1 MRALALPV
9 IAGLALAVA
18 ACAASEEAPVAGSA
32 AAGASS
38 FSARPTRLPATM
50 AELPTSDAEIA
61 LGNVDA
67 QILGYEKARERMPRS
82 NDWPLR
88 LAAMYDGRGQALG
101 RIADYEKALA
111 MAEEAVRLGPTDG
124 DALLARASARA
135 RLHRFA
141 EASADL
147 DAAAAHG
154 ASPDRIDGARAA
166 ILSAT
171 GHELQALAIRT
182 RLATEHPDLGT
193 LAAEAM
199 SLSALGRVTEAE
211 ERLVDAQAR
220 FRDVTPLPIAAL
232 YFQAGLVE
240 ERAGRPSSARELYEA
255 AQARLPEHAQAT
267 AHLAT
272 LLAASGQRA
281 QAVTLLRPL
290 AAASDDPEY
299 AGALAGLVGGDEAAR
314 LRAQAGKR
322 YDLLVAQHAEAFAD
336 HAARFWLA
344 AGGQPQKALPLA
356 ERNLALRPTADAYE
370 LAIAAS
376 LANDRAARSCALADR
391 ALALP
396 TVSTSLQLTAHR
408 AYSACARTARAAEAL
423 AAAGG
428 R

>member
-1 MRALALPV
+1 MRPLAWMV
-9 IAGLALAVA
+9 GLALAVA
-18 ACAASEEAPVAGSA
+18 ACDGSEEAPVAGSA
-32 AAGASS
+32 ATGAPVSAA
-38 FSARPTRLPATM
+38 ARPMRLPATM

-67 QILGYEKARERMPRS
+67 QILGYEQARVRMPQS

-135 RLHRFA
+135 RLHRFV

-154 ASPDRIDGARAA
+154 ASPDRVDGARAA

-171 GHELQALAIRT
+171 GHELQALTIRT

-211 ERLVDAQAR
+211 QRLVEAQAR

-232 YFQAGLVE
+232 YF
-240 ERAGRPSSARELYEA
+240 
-255 AQARLPEHAQAT
+255 
-267 AHLAT
+267 
-272 LLAASGQRA
+272 
-281 QAVTLLRPL
+281 
-290 AAASDDPEY
+290 
-299 AGALAGLVGGDEAAR
+299 
-314 LRAQAGKR
+314 
-322 YDLLVAQHAEAFAD
+322 
-336 HAARFWLA
+336 
-344 AGGQPQKALPLA
+344 
-356 ERNLALRPTADAYE
+356 
-370 LAIAAS
+370 
-376 LANDRAARSCALADR
+376 
-391 ALALP
+391 
-396 TVSTSLQLTAHR
+396 
-408 AYSACARTARAAEAL
+408 
-423 AAAGG
+423 
-428 R
+428 